1 MANESLSASFSI
13 DTTDLKTGL
22 AQANRLIRESESEFK
37 AAAAGMDDWSK
48 SSEGLDAK
56 IKSLNDITDLQR
68 KKVDALQSEYDK
80 LIAEGLDPASKQA
93 VDLRTKINNETAA
106 LNKNEKALGDA
117 ERALAE
123 LADEADE
130 AGDAV
135 EDTGDAADGA
145 GKGLEG
151 LKGAA
156 GVAAKAVA
164 AVGAACVAAV
174 GAFLGLAE
182 STRESRTQMGKLETA
197 FANAGMSAQSAEDTF
212 TELYG
217 VLGDEGRAVEAAQ
230 QLAQFANTEEELA
243 EQSRILTGV
252 FATYGDS
259 IPTEGLAEGIAAT
272 ISMGEVQ
279 GVLADALE
287 WQGINLEEFNASLAA
302 CADEQEREA
311 LITETL
317 NGLYGEAADKYKE
330 VNADVIAAQEA
341 QAGLTQA
348 MNDLG
353 AIAEPIMTTLK
364 NLATDVLQAMLPF
377 VSLMGDGL
385 QGALNGT
392 AGAADQLAAGLGGI
406 LTALLDKVTAMLPMV
421 IDTLVALIPQLIT
434 ALLERVP
441 MLLTALLGMVTQV
454 INALAAVLPQIITTI
469 MTILP
474 QLINALIAAIPQLL
488 QAAINLLMAIVNA
501 LPTIITALIEALPS
515 VINTIIDA
523 LTQAIPMLIN
533 AAIQLLMAIVDAI
546 PTIIDALIAALP
558 TIINCI
564 IDGVV
569 NAIPQLLDGAI
580 QLLMAIVDAIPTIVL
595 ALIEALPKI
604 ITTITSTLSK
614 RIPDIVKAGVALLK
628 GLITAIPQMIP
639 ELIKS
644 LPQIITAIVKGLGEG
659 ISDIFSLGQDIVR
672 GLWNG
677 IKDMGTWIAKKIKG
691 FGEDV
696 LGGIKDFFGIKSPS
710 RVMADQVGK
719 NLALGI
725 GAGFEDEI
733 SDVNDKIT
741 GSMGAITSGGG
752 TPHINS
758 VNGAAG
764 VAAGKSVV
772 VNQTNNYSQAHSR
785 YELWNSRKQIAAAVR
800 LANA

>member
-1 MANESLSASFSI
+1 MATENLGASFSI
-13 DTTDLKTGL
+13 DVTDLKTGL

-48 SSEGLDAK
+48 SSDGLNAK
-56 IKSLNDITDLQR
+56 IKSLTDVTDLQR
-68 KKVDALQSEYDK
+68 KKVDALQSEYEK
-80 LIAEGLDPASKQA
+80 LIEDGLDPMSKEA

-106 LNKNEKALGDA
+106 LNKNEKALGETKQALKELEDGA
-117 ERALAE
+117 E
-123 LADEADE
+123 D
-130 AGDAV
+130 AGDAT
-135 EDTGDAADGA
+135 EDA

-164 AVGAACVAAV
+164 AVGAACIAAV
-174 GAFLGLAE
+174 GSLLGLAE

-197 FANAGMSAQSAEDTF
+197 FAGAGMSAQSAEDTF

-230 QLAQFANTEEELA
+230 QLAQYADTEQELA
-243 EQSRILTGV
+243 EQTRILTGV

-259 IPTEGLAEGIAAT
+259 IPTEGLAEGIASSIAM
-272 ISMGEVQ
+272 SEVQ
-279 GVLADALE
+279 GPLADALE
-287 WQGINLEEFNASLAA
+287 WQGVNLDEFNASLAA

-317 NGLYGEAADKYKE
+317 NGLYGDAADKYKE

-364 NLATDVLQAMLPF
+364 TLATEVLQSMMPF
-377 VSLMGDGL
+377 VELIGAGL
-385 QGALNGT
+385 QDALNGT
-392 AGAADQLAAGLGGI
+392 AGAADKLAEGLGGI
-406 LTALLDKVTAMLPMV
+406 FTALLDKLTAMLPMV

-441 MLLTALLGMVTQV
+441 MLLEALLDMVTQV
-454 INALAAVLPQIITTI
+454 IDALALVLPQIIATI
-469 MTILP
+469 MEILP

-488 QAAINLLMAIVNA
+488 QAAVTLLMAIVQA
-501 LPTIITALIEALPS
+501 MPTIITALIDALPS
-515 VINTIIDA
+515 VINTIIDT
-523 LTQAIPMLIN
+523 LTQSIPILIS

-546 PTIIDALIAALP
+546 PTIIDALIEALP

-569 NAIPQLLDGAI
+569 DAVPQLLEGAI

-595 ALIEALPKI
+595 ALIEALPEI
-604 ITTITSTLSK
+604 ISTITSTLSK
-614 RIPDIVKAGVALLK
+614 RIPDIIKAGISLFT
-628 GLITAIPQMIP
+628 GLITAIPKMIP

-644 LPQIITAIVKGLGEG
+644 LPQIIVAIVKGLKEG

-691 FGEDV
+691 FGESV

-741 GSMGAITSGGG
+741 GSVGAITSGGI

-758 VNGAAG
+758 VSGAAQMG
-764 VAAGKSVV
+764 ATGKSVV